1 MSEINLRTTR
11 LSGFFCDRLN
21 IIYLFL
27 LRFNMKTQFFI
38 AMTALFMSCPSF
50 AETATST
57 TTSNSSNA
65 DLKPLSGVRVS
76 MQRML
81 KSGEGRYFLSL
92 YAGIPNPHATLY
104 DLMSVKETLFSGT
117 QKADQITMKSLANE
131 RDEAG
136 KYQISGTLNV
146 NTGIFKVLLSEN
158 TETPAKS
165 MQFEPAF
172 KVANKPTFI
181 FKFYGQN
188 DPKQPLGNTLKRV
201 DVINKVDNSIAQSL
215 TGFTAYAGSMGYM
228 DINFDGYYD
237 VILSDLSE
245 GKKIVDK
252 RYIYWMYNPKTNQ
265 FQRSAQ
271 MEKIV
276 GLPELHGEKQQID
289 FGNGQVY
296 QVEKGLLKRI
306 GE

>member
-1 MSEINLRTTR
+1 MKKQ
-11 LSGFFCDRLN
+11 
-21 IIYLFL
+21 L
-27 LRFNMKTQFFI
+27 LI
-38 AMTALFMSCPSF
+38 AMTILSASCFSF
-50 AETATST
+50 AETATT
-57 TTSNSSNA
+57 ISSE
-65 DLKPLSGVRVS
+65 LKPLSGVRVS

-81 KSGEGRYFLSL
+81 KSGEGRYFMSL
-92 YAGIPNPHATLY
+92 YAGIPNPHGTLY
-104 DLMSVKETLFSGT
+104 DLMSVKEIAFKGT
-117 QKADQITMKSLANE
+117 QKADQLTMKSVAYE

-136 KYQISGTLNV
+136 KYQISGTLNA
-146 NTGIFKVLLSEN
+146 NTGMFKVLLSEN
-158 TETPAKS
+158 AETVSKT

-172 KVANKPTFI
+172 KVVNKPTFI

-188 DPKQPLGNTLKRV
+188 DPKQPLGNALKRV
-201 DVINKVDNSIAQSL
+201 DVLSKVDNSIIQSL

-237 VILSDLSE
+237 VILSDLSG
-245 GKKIVDK
+245 GKDVTDK

-276 GLPELHGEKQQID
+276 GLPVLHGEKQQID
-289 FGNGQVY
+289 FGNGQIY

-306 GE
+306 